1 MPAERIFF
9 TVTLGELAELPGT
22 PFSYWAPPSLRALF
36 HRYPPLDR
44 DVARQPEKPKIA
56 DVKHGAKTND
66 DLRFTR
72 YWWEVSVEAIATS
85 REETHQGKT
94 WVPFAK
100 GGRPFYHDIQMLINW
115 ENEGSEIKA
124 YALEQYPYLKGKP
137 NWAVG
142 ANESFYFRPGL
153 VGEAGHEFSAAV
165 REGRLGMAYFP
176 NGAIFSAKAVGI
188 FVNCDVWALLG
199 YLRSRLPQMLI
210 NLLREHG
217 SGQHGE
223 IAQLPISHKCLTSS
237 SLSTFAREAHDL
249 LREWATGEET
259 ATVFIAP
266 WLLQVWHAVRSEPRS
281 AAEWRPDNASPHP
294 ALHHEQ
300 GENEA
305 EGCSAWESLQPVT
318 GHPLA
323 RDFAWSD
330 WESARAIRRAVL
342 QAAGAGPG
350 LLRPLAQAC
359 VLWERLLRARLDEIQ
374 RQIDDEVYRLYEI
387 SEEDRALI
395 ERELGKSVAEPEE
408 AEEEETGEAGEEEGE
423 PAAPGILSPEEHI
436 RRLVHYLAR
445 QAVRASENGIV
456 PLADGYTADG
466 RLERGL
472 AHRVRE
478 QLRAL
483 FGEEAMP
490 AVERELSRA
499 LGKSLDDWL
508 ATDFFGYHVGLFR
521 LRPVIWQVVPPS
533 GRRRPTADL
542 PFSVFLDWHRL
553 DADTLRKV
561 RYLYLQPHL
570 DAARREAEKTER
582 DVVTAREA
590 GNLSFRAEREL
601 ERRLQEQRAR
611 RDALQALADKLEA
624 LLRPH
629 ALRVESRSE
638 WVKAKVN
645 EIIAEGYRPH
655 RDYGVRVNIEPL
667 KQAGILPPDAERIR
681 G

>member
-1 MPAERIFF
+1 MPADRIRF
-9 TVTLGELAELPGT
+9 TVTLGELAEVPGT

-36 HRYPPLDR
+36 HKYPPLDR
-44 DVARQPEKPKIA
+44 DVARQPEKIKIA
-56 DVKHGAKTND
+56 DVKVGLQTSD

-72 YWWEVSVEAIATS
+72 CWWEVPAEAIAAS

-100 GGRPFYHDIQMLINW
+100 GGRPFYHDIALVVNW
-115 ENEGSEIKA
+115 GNDGEEIR
-124 YALEQYPYLKGKP
+124 GFSG
-137 NWAVG
+137 AVIR
-142 ANESFYFRPGL
+142 NESFYFRPGL
-153 VGEAGHEFSAAV
+153 IGEAGHEFSAAV
-165 REGRLGMAYFP
+165 REGRLGIACFP
-176 NGAIFSAKAVGI
+176 GGAIFSAKAAGI
-188 FVNCDVWALLG
+188 FANCDVWALLG

-210 NLLREHG
+210 NILREHG

-223 IAQLPISHKCLTSS
+223 IAQLPISPKYLTNSY
-237 SLSTFAREAHDL
+237 LSALAREAHDL

-266 WLLQVWHAVRSEPRS
+266 WPLQVWHAARSEPRS
-281 AAEWRPDNASPHP
+281 EAEWRPGNTSPRP
-294 ALHHEQ
+294 VLNHEQ
-300 GENEA
+300 PGHEIE
-305 EGCSAWESLQPVT
+305 ELSAWESLQPVT

-330 WESARAIRRAVL
+330 WESARAIRRAAL
-342 QAAGAGPG
+342 EAASAGPG

-387 SEEDRALI
+387 SEEDRTLI
-395 ERELGKSVAEPEE
+395 EQELGKGAAEPEE
-408 AEEEETGEAGEEEGE
+408 AEEETKEAGEEEEGE
-423 PAAPGILSPEEHI
+423 PVAPGVLSPEEHI

-456 PLADGYTADG
+456 PLTDGYTADG

-490 AVERELSRA
+490 TVEGELRQA
-499 LGKSLDDWL
+499 LGKSLEDWL
-508 ATDFFGYHVGLFR
+508 AVDFFGYHVGLFR

-542 PFSVFLDWHRL
+542 PFSVFLDWHQL

-570 DAARREAEKTER
+570 DAARREVERTER

-590 GNLSFRAEREL
+590 GNLSFRDEREL

-611 RDALQALADKLEA
+611 RDALRALADKLEA

>member
-56 DVKHGAKTND
+56 DVKQGLATAD

-72 YWWEVSVEAIATS
+72 YWWEVSVEAIAIS

-100 GGRPFYHDIQMLINW
+100 GGRPFYHDIALAVNW
-115 ENEGSEIKA
+115 GNEGEEIKA
-124 YALEQYPYLKGKP
+124 WINPRSGRPYSNIWMLRQTEQ
-137 NWAVG
+137 V
-142 ANESFYFRPGL
+142 FFFRPGL
-153 VGEAGHEFSAAV
+153 T
-165 REGRLGMAYFP
+165 FP
-176 NGAIFSAKAVGI
+176 NVVSSVRINARVIPAGCIFTVKHQGI
-188 FVNCDVWALLG
+188 FAPSHNQDWTLCAFLNSLLAAFIHYSMNPLQHG
-199 YLRSRLPQMLI
+199 RNTGELSRFPTNPLI
-210 NLLREHG
+210 LENNLLHN
-217 SGQHGE
+217 
-223 IAQLPISHKCLTSS
+223 L
-237 SLSTFAREAHDL
+237 AREAHDL

-266 WLLQVWHAVRSEPRS
+266 WLLQVWQAREG
-281 AAEWRPDNASPHP
+281 RP
-294 ALHHEQ
+294 
-300 GENEA
+300 
-305 EGCSAWESLQPVT
+305 WESLQPAT
-318 GHPLA
+318 SHPLA

-342 QAAGAGPG
+342 EAAGAGPG

-387 SEEDRALI
+387 SKEDRALI
-395 ERELGKSVAEPEE
+395 ERELGKGMAEPEE

-483 FGEEAMP
+483 FDEEAMP
-490 AVERELSRA
+490 TVEGELRQA
-499 LGKSLDDWL
+499 LGKPLEEWL
-508 ATDFFGYHVGLFR
+508 AVDFFRYHVGLFR
-521 LRPVIWQVVPPS
+521 LRPVVWQVVPPS
-533 GRRRPTADL
+533 SRRWGGAGL

-570 DAARREAEKTER
+570 DAARREVEKKER
-582 DVVTAREA
+582 DFMAAREA
-590 GNLSFRAEREL
+590 GNLSFREEREM
-601 ERRLQEQRAR
+601 ERHLQEQRAR
-611 RDALQALADKLEA
+611 RDALQTLADKLEA

-629 ALRVESRSE
+629 TLRVESRSE

>member
-1 MPAERIFF
+1 
-9 TVTLGELAELPGT
+9 
-22 PFSYWAPPSLRALF
+22 
-36 HRYPPLDR
+36 
-44 DVARQPEKPKIA
+44 
-56 DVKHGAKTND
+56 
-66 DLRFTR
+66 
-72 YWWEVSVEAIATS
+72 
-85 REETHQGKT
+85 
-94 WVPFAK
+94 
-100 GGRPFYHDIQMLINW
+100 
-115 ENEGSEIKA
+115 
-124 YALEQYPYLKGKP
+124 
-137 NWAVG
+137 
-142 ANESFYFRPGL
+142 
-153 VGEAGHEFSAAV
+153 
-165 REGRLGMAYFP
+165 
-176 NGAIFSAKAVGI
+176 
-188 FVNCDVWALLG
+188 
-199 YLRSRLPQMLI
+199 
-210 NLLREHG
+210 
-217 SGQHGE
+217 
-223 IAQLPISHKCLTSS
+223 
-237 SLSTFAREAHDL
+237 
-249 LREWATGEET
+249 
-259 ATVFIAP
+259 
-266 WLLQVWHAVRSEPRS
+266 
-281 AAEWRPDNASPHP
+281 
-294 ALHHEQ
+294 
-300 GENEA
+300 
-305 EGCSAWESLQPVT
+305 
-318 GHPLA
+318 
-323 RDFAWSD
+323 
-330 WESARAIRRAVL
+330 
-342 QAAGAGPG
+342 
-350 LLRPLAQAC
+350 
-359 VLWERLLRARLDEIQ
+359 
-374 RQIDDEVYRLYEI
+374 
-387 SEEDRALI
+387 
-395 ERELGKSVAEPEE
+395 VAEPEE

-483 FGEEAMP
+483 FGEQAMP

-499 LGKSLDDWL
+499 LGKSLEDWL

-570 DAARREAEKTER
+570 DAARREVERTER

-590 GNLSFRAEREL
+590 GDLSFRAEREL

>member
-72 YWWEVSVEAIATS
+72 CWWEVSVEAIAVS

-153 VGEAGHEFSAAV
+153 T
-165 REGRLGMAYFP
+165 FP
-176 NGAIFSAKAVGI
+176 NVVSSVRINARVIPAGCIFTVKHQGI
-188 FVNCDVWALLG
+188 FAPSHNQDWTLCAFLNSLLAAFIHYSMNPLQHG
-199 YLRSRLPQMLI
+199 RDTGELSRFPTNPLI
-210 NLLREHG
+210 LENNLLHN
-217 SGQHGE
+217 
-223 IAQLPISHKCLTSS
+223 L
-237 SLSTFAREAHDL
+237 AREAHDL

-266 WLLQVWHAVRSEPRS
+266 WLLQVWHAVRSEPQS

-350 LLRPLAQAC
+350 LLRSLAQAC

-395 ERELGKSVAEPEE
+395 ERELGKSMAEPEE

-483 FGEEAMP
+483 FGEQAMP

-499 LGKSLDDWL
+499 LGKSLEDWL

-570 DAARREAEKTER
+570 DAARREVERTER
-582 DVVTAREA
+582 DIVTAREA
-590 GNLSFRAEREL
+590 GDLSFRAEREL

>member
-56 DVKHGAKTND
+56 DVKQGLATAD

-72 YWWEVSVEAIATS
+72 CWWEVSVEAIATS
-85 REETHQGKT
+85 REETYQGKT

-100 GGRPFYHDIQMLINW
+100 GGRPFYHDIALVVNW
-115 ENEGSEIKA
+115 GNDGEEIRDFS
-124 YALEQYPYLKGKP
+124 G
-137 NWAVG
+137 AVIR
-142 ANESFYFRPGL
+142 NESLYFCPGL
-153 VGEAGHEFSAAV
+153 AWANIVSSERFEVFALPAE
-165 REGRLGMAYFP
+165 
-176 NGAIFSAKAVGI
+176 AIFEHCTHSV
-188 FVNCDVWALLG
+188 FNTPVWEVLG
-199 YLRSRLPQMLI
+199 FL
-210 NLLREHG
+210 
-217 SGQHGE
+217 
-223 IAQLPISHKCLTSS
+223 SS
-237 SLSTFAREAHDL
+237 SLAAALMNFLNPIVHTREIGYAAKLPIASGVLTTNQISRLAREAHDL

-423 PAAPGILSPEEHI
+423 PAAPGILSSEEHI

-483 FGEEAMP
+483 FDEEAMP
-490 AVERELSRA
+490 TVEGELRQA
-499 LGKSLDDWL
+499 LGKPLEEWL
-508 ATDFFGYHVGLFR
+508 AVDFFRYHVGLFR
-521 LRPVIWQVVPPS
+521 LRPVVWQVVPPS
-533 GRRRPTADL
+533 SRRWGGAGL

-570 DAARREAEKTER
+570 DAARREVEKKER
-582 DVVTAREA
+582 DFMAAREA
-590 GNLSFRAEREL
+590 GNLSFREEREM
-601 ERRLQEQRAR
+601 ERHLQEQRAR
-611 RDALQALADKLEA
+611 RDALQTLADKLEA

-629 ALRVESRSE
+629 TLRVESRSE